1 LRLKR
6 STLLFLTVLAVPL
19 GARAEALRLRMI
31 EPVQGATLAGGS
43 TVVLQWSAAGLGD
56 RSGIEEWEAF
66 LSLDGGRYYSVRI
79 TPHLDLSVREFRWVV
94 PNVDSADARILI
106 RLGDERQERGFELP
120 ARMRIVSGARVTAP
134 AAPASSPGE
143 AARPGDPGVG
153 EWVDGD
159 RRGGGLATIA
169 TSIPSL
175 ERQRAFREEAD
186 LAGTL
191 LRQSLVVDRGLPR
204 RAIPAAR
211 RIPPRPALDVA
222 APNVLRETSR
232 LNI

>member
-31 EPVQGATLAGGS
+31 EPVEGATLAGGS
-43 TVVLQWSAAGLGD
+43 TAVLHWSAAGLRD
-56 RSGIEEWEAF
+56 RPGIEEWEAF

-79 TPHLDLSVREFRWVV
+79 TPHLDLSIREFRWVV

-106 RLGDERQERGFELP
+106 RVGDEREERAFELP
-120 ARMRIVSGARVTAP
+120 ARMHIVSGARVTAP
-134 AAPASSPGE
+134 AAPASAPGE
-143 AARPGDPGVG
+143 PARPGDPGVA

-159 RRGGGLATIA
+159 RRGGGLATTA

-175 ERQRAFREEAD
+175 ERQRALGEEAG
-186 LAGTL
+186 LGGTL
-191 LRQSLVVDRGLPR
+191 LREPLVVDRGLPR

-211 RIPPRPALDVA
+211 WTPPRPVADIA
-222 APNVLRETSR
+222 APDVLLETGR